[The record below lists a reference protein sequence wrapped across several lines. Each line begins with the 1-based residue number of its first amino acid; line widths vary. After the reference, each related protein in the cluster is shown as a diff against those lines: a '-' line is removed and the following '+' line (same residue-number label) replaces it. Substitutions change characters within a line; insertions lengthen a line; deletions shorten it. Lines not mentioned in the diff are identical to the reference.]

1 MKTSL
6 KQFAIGLM
14 ALSLSATAGQVFA
27 KGGFPGGLSSRVS
40 GKKVSAPKIA
50 KPSFS
55 KSGGTSMKFPSASS
69 LPKMNFPK
77 PAQSKFQFP
86 KPAGPSNASKPK
98 FPGATLT
105 KGSKLKFPKPAQ
117 PGSLPGNI
125 KFPKPV
131 SPGGPK
137 VDFPKPI
144 LPGGPKVKFP
154 KPILPEGTKVIPYD
168 PPKIILLKPDWC
180 DHWHGCCHWWYDY
193 CLPIRFCHP
202 VHCVSYTYDYVTCDA
217 TLAGGV
223 VEDARWY
230 LGLKGMLLPAKGLGV
245 ESVEQNSPAD
255 LAGLKPGMVITRCNG
270 IDLVD
275 EAAMPRA
282 IEQSGGLLKLVVLS
296 SLDGEEA
303 EVTIQMRRLVSQ
315 SF

>member
-1 MKTSL
+1 M
-6 KQFAIGLM
+6 
-14 ALSLSATAGQVFA
+14 
-27 KGGFPGGLSSRVS
+27 
-40 GKKVSAPKIA
+40 
-50 KPSFS
+50 
-55 KSGGTSMKFPSASS
+55 
-69 LPKMNFPK
+69 
-77 PAQSKFQFP
+77 
-86 KPAGPSNASKPK
+86 
-98 FPGATLT
+98 
-105 KGSKLKFPKPAQ
+105 
-117 PGSLPGNI
+117 
-125 KFPKPV
+125 
-131 SPGGPK
+131 
-137 VDFPKPI
+137 
-144 LPGGPKVKFP
+144 
-154 KPILPEGTKVIPYD
+154 
-168 PPKIILLKPDWC
+168 
-180 DHWHGCCHWWYDY
+180 
-193 CLPIRFCHP
+193 
-202 VHCVSYTYDYVTCDA
+202 SYTYDYVTCDA